1 MLRRALTAVLLIPP
15 VIYLLGWAPKWLFL
29 LALVLTVEIGLFE
42 FFALSRHAGMKAF
55 PAAGYVAGAAVCVIP
70 ALFPR
75 QGELSLVAVFL
86 LSVVLAPALML
97 VLLVSPSPP
106 PSLELSALP
115 TDLKEYLSASATTIF
130 GTVYIGVTLSCLVL
144 LRYSDP
150 AMGGKW
156 LTRSGV
162 PDSTTGRNLLLLLF
176 LVIWAGDI
184 SAYLVGRTLGRRLL
198 IPRISPK
205 KTVEG
210 AVGGLAG
217 SLLVAWLFTHWW
229 WQTAELKTVMLL
241 AGLVALSGQVGDL
254 VESALKRGANLKD
267 SGSLLPGHG
276 GMLDRIDSLLFGAP
290 ILWLALALRSLWG

>member
-42 FFALSRHAGMKAF
+42 FFALSRQAGIKAF
-55 PAAGYVAGAAVCVIP
+55 PAVGYVAGGAVCIVPLLHPGQP
-70 ALFPR
+70 AVP
-75 QGELSLVAVFL
+75 
-86 LSVVLAPALML
+86 LML
-97 VLLVSPSPP
+97 VVVL
-106 PSLELSALP
+106 
-115 TDLKEYLSASATTIF
+115 
-130 GTVYIGVTLSCLVL
+130 LVL
-144 LRYSDP
+144 LIPSLALGWTSDLKDYLAATATTVFGILYVGLFLACLLPLRYSEP

-162 PDSTTGRNLLLLLF
+162 PDSSTGRNLLLLLF

-290 ILWLALALRSLWG
+290 ILWLALALRDLWG